1 MENHL
6 IASPDPQG
14 HSSSPGCKSWLC
26 RERGWTSGPAG
37 GGRQMKSSSCRGV
50 KIRHPSG
57 RHSPT
62 PPAPTHLVSQE
73 STRLGHHQ
81 VVLLLRGS
89 FSTWTCA
96 CRTELSTPRHAARLP
111 CPRLACPAFYFSMDK
126 LNRDVLG
133 F

>member
-14 HSSSPGCKSWLC
+14 HSTLPGCKSWQF
-26 RERGWTSGPAG
+26 RERDWTSGLAG
-37 GGRQMKSSSCRGV
+37 GGRQMNCCSCRGV

-81 VVLLLRGS
+81 VVLLLQGS
-89 FSTWTCA
+89 FSTWACA
-96 CRTELSTPRHAARLP
+96 CRTELSTPCCAARLP